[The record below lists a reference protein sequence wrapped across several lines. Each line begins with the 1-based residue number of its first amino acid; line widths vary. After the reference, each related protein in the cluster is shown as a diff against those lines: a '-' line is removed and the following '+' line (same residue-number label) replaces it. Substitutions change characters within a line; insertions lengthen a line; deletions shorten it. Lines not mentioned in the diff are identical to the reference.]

1 VLCAD
6 DERMHGAYK
15 DIGLGVFLTAVSLIV
30 LFWLIPVGIQSP
42 GNIKEAVLAPAFWPQ
57 IIVAGLVVLG
67 GVLAAQGV
75 LCLRRIRQ
83 GVEERAPPVGRNV
96 LGNVKA
102 VAAIALLFAYYW
114 SMIWG
119 GIVVPSIL
127 AIIVYTALHGERRIH
142 YYGPLGIVF
151 TLALY
156 YFFLK
161 VAQVPMP
168 LGIFEG
174 WLP

>member
-1 VLCAD
+1 
-6 DERMHGAYK
+6 MHGAYE
-15 DIGLGVFLTAVSLIV
+15 DIGLGVFLTAASLMV

-42 GNIKEAVLAPAFWPQ
+42 GNITEVALAPAFWPQ
-57 IIVAGLVVLG
+57 IIIIGMAVLS
-67 GVLAAQGV
+67 GVLALQGV
-75 LCLRRIRQ
+75 LRLRRIRQ
-83 GVEERAPPVGRNV
+83 GAEEPEPPVGRDV
-96 LGNVKA
+96 VGKVKV

-114 SMIWG
+114 VMTWG
-119 GIVVPSIL
+119 GIVVPSML
-127 AIIVYTALHGERRIH
+127 AIIVFTALYGERRIH
-142 YYGPLGIVF
+142 YYGPLGVVF